1 MHCGGGGGVGVGGGG
16 GGVGVGG
23 VGGGGGGG
31 EEEPSTL
38 RVEKEG
44 MFGLAI
50 AITWRLPDSGGG
62 EGRRQRG
69 RGVGRPASAMEAWW
83 AAARWFR
90 RALALAPRW
99 RRRFP
104 GAGCKDGVPVDVEGG
119 GEDEVEVDSRC
130 SLATETPPF
139 VEKVRVTVAPA
150 SSRSSKTLM
159 SFSNSAFIFAPDI
172 WS

>member
-1 MHCGGGGGVGVGGGG
+1 M
-16 GGVGVGG
+16 
-23 VGGGGGGG
+23 
-31 EEEPSTL
+31 S
-38 RVEKEG
+38 VEKEG
-44 MFGLAI
+44 MFSLAI

-69 RGVGRPASAMEAWW
+69 RGGGRSSGALVAASAMEAWW

-90 RALALAPRW
+90 WALARAPRW
-99 RRRFP
+99 RRRLP
-104 GAGCKDGVPVDVEGG
+104 GAGSKDGVAVDVEGG
-119 GEDEVEVDSRC
+119 DEDEVEVDSRC
-130 SLATETPPF
+130 SLATETPPL

>member
-1 MHCGGGGGVGVGGGG
+1 M
-16 GGVGVGG
+16 
-23 VGGGGGGG
+23 
-31 EEEPSTL
+31 

-62 EGRRQRG
+62 EGRWQRG
-69 RGVGRPASAMEAWW
+69 RGGGRPASAMEAWW

-90 RALALAPRW
+90 RALAFAPRW

>member
-1 MHCGGGGGVGVGGGG
+1 MV
-16 GGVGVGG
+16 
-23 VGGGGGGG
+23 
-31 EEEPSTL
+31 
-38 RVEKEG
+38 K
-44 MFGLAI
+44 
-50 AITWRLPDSGGG
+50 G
-62 EGRRQRG
+62 EGREG
-69 RGVGRPASAMEAWW
+69 EGVEDLPQPWRPGGHW
-83 AAARWFR
+83 AAVRWFR
-90 RALALAPRW
+90 WALARAPRW